1 MPAAP
6 IESIIEEFSSTST
19 LVKTRPRNESGTCV
33 NRMVRFKTE
42 LVPMATRD
50 RAMKIMAPQITGIRL
65 KAM

>member
-6 IESIIEEFSSTST
+6 IEIIIEEFSSTST
-19 LVKTRPRNESGTCV
+19 LVKTRPRNASGTWV

-50 RAMKIMAPQITGIRL
+50 RAMKIIAPQMVGIRL
-65 KAM
+65 KVM